1 MECKIFQKGVLN
13 MANCIRINESDM
25 ERREFGEF
33 GSARFIMF
41 NDECWMSA
49 ADIGKCLQYRNS
61 RESLRR
67 FVSQDNKTIVIICD
81 SGSNYRHKFTL
92 INEKG
97 LNELVLHSK
106 APKAKEF
113 QHWIANEVIPEM
125 RHNDGNYFTEELQDM
140 IMNDPDK
147 ALKHIQDLAQKNRVL
162 KEEKAEEE
170 QLREMFECSKG
181 SCSVSVLA
189 KMLAQRGYNI
199 GRNSMLE
206 WLRTNNYLC
215 SQNSCYNVPEQKYIS
230 KKYFEV
236 NMKKLIAYTTTNPK
250 RSVHIP
256 MITPKGQI
264 EIMKHFISWYNTLN
278 PDTAAYIKMY
288 HRKIQTDEDNGFT
301 RLHPTPKSKFYK
313 YLKKRKN

>member
-1 MECKIFQKGVLN
+1 
-13 MANCIRINESDM
+13 MANYIKINESDM

-33 GSARFIMF
+33 GSARFIMLS
-41 NDECWMSA
+41 DECWMSA
-49 ADIGKCLQYRNS
+49 LDIGKCLQYKNS

-81 SGSNYRHKFTL
+81 NGSNYRHKFTL

-140 IMNDPDK
+140 IINDPDK
-147 ALKHIQDLAQKNRVL
+147 ALKHIQDLAQKNKAL

-181 SCSVSVLA
+181 SCSVSILA
-189 KMLAQRGYNI
+189 KMLAQKGYNI

-206 WLRTNNYLC
+206 WLRANNYLC
-215 SQNSCYNVPEQKYIS
+215 SQNSCYNVPEQKYVD

-264 EIMKHFISWYNTLN
+264 EIMRHFMSWYNTFN
-278 PDTAAYIKMY
+278 PDTAAYIKVY
-288 HRKIQTDEDNGFT
+288 YRKIQADENNGFT
-301 RLHPTPKSKFYK
+301 RLHPTPKSRFYK